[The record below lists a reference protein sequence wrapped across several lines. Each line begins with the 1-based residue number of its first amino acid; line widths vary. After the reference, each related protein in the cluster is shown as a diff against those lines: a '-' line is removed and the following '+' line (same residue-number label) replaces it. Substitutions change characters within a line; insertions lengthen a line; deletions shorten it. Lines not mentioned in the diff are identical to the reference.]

1 MYYTIG
7 IAGHINHG
15 KTSLTKA
22 LTNIDTDR
30 LKVEKERN
38 ISIELGYAQFSLYGI
53 EASIIDV
60 PGHEKF
66 IKKMIA
72 GVAGIDLV
80 ILVVAADE
88 GVMPQTR
95 EHIEILTLLG
105 IVNGLIVVTKIDRVE
120 PEFLNMVVEDIN
132 KVVKGSIFEEVETL
146 FVDNIRKTGIDEL
159 KLSLHEKLIEIPQRI
174 SNGALRLP
182 IDQVFT
188 IHGHGVVVRGTI
200 YEGVVN
206 KGDTLIVLPQ
216 QCSVKAKEVQIHNC
230 SKDKASAGQRVAINI
245 GGALKQRKI
254 KRGDVIVTSTN
265 FTLSTMVDVSLNS
278 VNHLQYPVKQRTP
291 IHFYCGTTES
301 SGYIVFFDRNEL
313 REGSEVL
320 CQIRLTN
327 PIVVKRG
334 DRFIIRRPS
343 PSETIGGG
351 WVIGTAGEKY
361 RFGEETI
368 QKLLQQREASSE
380 ERVLDVLST
389 KKCLDKNEIS
399 KSLSISCDQIN
410 EILNGMIDS
419 DQIVEIEPGFFTSK
433 EVYNDAG
440 SQVKFEVHKYHE
452 LNPFRI
458 GISKAE
464 CIQIL
469 ERNFPKKLIE
479 AVINKEI
486 EKRTIAREQH
496 IIYLT
501 DFEPHIPKELV
512 SKFDRVLDNLKHDR
526 MEVKEWGE
534 YCRSENVHSRFEHE
548 SYHFM
553 ITKKLGYPIGDKQL
567 IHYETFDDQF
577 KLLYHATKK
586 QPFSLQDAREIL
598 SMPRKNLVKFLE
610 LLDFLQFTKRVKE
623 IRKWTL

>member
-30 LKVEKERN
+30 LKIEKERN
-38 ISIELGYAQFSLYGI
+38 ISIELGYAQFSLFGL
-53 EASIIDV
+53 ETSIIDV

-120 PEFLNMVVEDIN
+120 HEFLNMVVEDIN
-132 KVVKGSIFEEVETL
+132 KVVKGSIFEGVETL

-159 KLSLHEKLIEIPQRI
+159 KLSLQEKLIEIPQRD
-174 SNGALRLP
+174 SKGALRLP

-200 YEGVVN
+200 YEGIV
-206 KGDTLIVLPQ
+206 KRGDTLTILPQ
-216 QCSVKAKEVQIHNC
+216 QCPVKAKEIQIHNN
-230 SKDKASAGQRVAINI
+230 SKDKAWAGQRVAINI
-245 GGALKQRKI
+245 GGASKQIKI
-254 KRGDVIVTSTN
+254 KRGDVMVTSPN
-265 FTLSTMVDVSLNS
+265 FTLSTMIDVSLNS
-278 VNHLQYPVKQRTP
+278 VNRLQYPVKQHTP
-291 IHFYCGTTES
+291 ILFYCGTSES
-301 SGYIVFFDRNEL
+301 FGNIVFFDRNEL
-313 REGSEVL
+313 REGTEVL

-343 PSETIGGG
+343 PAETIGGG
-351 WVIGTAGEKY
+351 WVIGTAGGKY
-361 RFGEETI
+361 RFGEKTI
-368 QKLLQQREASSE
+368 QKLLQQREASPE

-389 KKCLDKNEIS
+389 KRCLDKNEIC
-399 KSLSISCDQIN
+399 KSLSISGDQIN
-410 EILNGMIDS
+410 EILNGMIFS
-419 DQIVEIEPGFFTSK
+419 DQIVEIEPSFFTTR

-440 SQVKFEVHKYHE
+440 SQVKSEVHKYHG

-464 CIQIL
+464 CIQIS

-486 EKRTIAREQH
+486 EKRTLSREQH

-512 SKFDRVLDNLKHDR
+512 SKFDRVLENLKHDR

-553 ITKKLGYPIGDKQL
+553 ITKKLGYPLDDKHL
-567 IHYETFDDQF
+567 IHYEVFEDHF
-577 KLLYHATKK
+577 KLLYNATNNHT
-586 QPFSLQDAREIL
+586 FSLQDAREIL
-598 SMPRKNLVKFLE
+598 SLPRKNLVKFLE
-610 LLDFLQFTKRVKE
+610 LLDHLQFTQRVNE
-623 IRKWTL
+623 TRKWTL